1 MNIEVL
7 LTEAEIA
14 EEFAESIE
22 ARDVPEKFFYWT
34 PLSVNAWRAVASR
47 SQERMTET
55 WEALAAKAVDLT
67 RLFGERIPV
76 ISFGA
81 GDGAKDRVFL
91 KALRQAGRDV
101 RYFPV
106 DASQM
111 LLETACAGAEDD
123 ECEAVGIKADISSPM
138 HVLLAADA
146 AESPRVFFMTG
157 NTLGGF
163 DPFEQLKHV
172 GDCLAKSDLLVVDAQ
187 LQTGEAP
194 AATPELKRFVF
205 GPLASAGAILEDG
218 DLEFSE
224 KQDERR
230 DGLHLITRKFHAGR
244 DLTLMAA
251 GREIHVER
259 GERIFLNF
267 RYRFT
272 PEAIRWLLAGHA
284 GLRIV
289 AEMPSSDEQFVTFVC
304 IK

>member
-14 EEFAESIE
+14 DEFADSIE
-22 ARDVPEKFFYWT
+22 ARDLPEKFFYWT
-34 PLSVNAWRAVASR
+34 PLSANAWRLLSSR
-47 SQERMTET
+47 SPERMTDT
-55 WEALAAKAVDLT
+55 WEALASKAADLT
-67 RLFGERIPV
+67 RLFGEHIPV

-81 GDGAKDRVFL
+81 GDGTKDRVFL
-91 KALRQAGRDV
+91 RALRQAGRDV
-101 RYFPV
+101 KYFPV
-106 DASQM
+106 DASQI
-111 LLETACAGAEDD
+111 LLEIACAGAEDD

-163 DPFEQLKHV
+163 DPFDQVKHV
-172 GDCLAKSDLLVVDAQ
+172 ADCMAKGDLLVVDGQ
-187 LQTGEAP
+187 IRNGEMPAP
-194 AATPELKRFVF
+194 TPELKRFVF
-205 GPLASAGAILEDG
+205 GPLESAGASFEDG
-218 DLEFSE
+218 ELDFSE

-244 DLTLMAA
+244 DLTLTPN
-251 GREIHVER
+251 GREIHIER

-272 PEAIRWLLAGHA
+272 PESIRWLLTGHG

-289 AEMPSSDEQFVTFVC
+289 TEIPSPDQQFVTFVC

>member
-14 EEFAESIE
+14 DEFAESIE

-34 PLSVNAWRAVASR
+34 PLSVNAWGAVALR

-55 WEALAAKAVDLT
+55 WEALAAKAADLT

-91 KALRQAGRDV
+91 KALRRAGRDV

-146 AESPRVFFMTG
+146 AESPRVFFMIG

-163 DPFEQLKHV
+163 DPFEQVKHV
-172 GDCLAKSDLLVVDAQ
+172 GDCLAKGDLLVVDAQ
-187 LQTGEAP
+187 LRTAD
-194 AATPELKRFVF
+194 ASAVTPEWKRFVF
-205 GPLASAGAILEDG
+205 GPLASAGALLEDG
-218 DLEFSE
+218 ELEFSE

-230 DGLHLITRKFHAGR
+230 DGLHLITRKFHVAR
-244 DLTLMAA
+244 DLKLMVA

-267 RYRFT
+267 RYRFA
-272 PEAIRWLLAGHA
+272 PEAIHWLLTGHA

-289 AEMPSSDEQFVTFVC
+289 AEMPSSDDQFVTFVC